1 MKTRKQTK
9 VAPGGNGTASLVNT
23 QTKFYSATEGHTRIN
38 DIMLGPL
45 ERPAL
50 QWLAT
55 HMPTWITPDG
65 LTGVGMAASVLIF
78 ISYTLTN
85 LNHAF
90 LWLASIG
97 FILNWFGDSL
107 DGTLARTRKIERPK
121 YGFFVDHT
129 IDAMSEVLVF
139 LGIGFSPYVDFKIA
153 CLALVGYMLI
163 SNLVY
168 ITTYVKGVF
177 RISYIKIGPT
187 EMRVLAVITNT
198 VVFFIGNPMINLSFT
213 VLSLYSLVALGVSLL
228 LFGGFVVVAIIQ
240 ANELARQENPN
251 RKS

>member
-1 MKTRKQTK
+1 MKTNKRGRVVQ
-9 VAPGGNGTASLVNT
+9 ADHGTASLINPRNT
-23 QTKFYSATEGHTRIN
+23 FFSAAEAHTRIN
-38 DIMLGPL
+38 DILLGPL

-50 QWLAT
+50 HWLAT
-55 HMPTWITPDG
+55 HMPAWITPDG
-65 LTGVGMAASVLIF
+65 LTGLGMAASILIF
-78 ISYTLTN
+78 ISYALTN
-85 LNHAF
+85 VNHAF
-90 LWLASIG
+90 LWLASVG

-153 CLALVGYMLI
+153 CLALVGYMLV

-213 VLSLYSLVALGVSLL
+213 VISLYSLVALGVSLL
-228 LFGGFVVVAIIQ
+228 LFGGFVVMAIIQ
-240 ANELARQENPN
+240 AGELAREEAPH
-251 RKS
+251 KK